1 MEHLHYVG
9 NNLVFRN
16 IQALVNE
23 YINFVKESKL
33 PMEKHYILGVREE
46 GQGTVYITDRESID
60 NHDIVK
66 IEGFELYKDQCRPHL
81 KSLVDEIVPNGK
93 GENSAF
99 ELRGKTLRQVRTAML
114 SSTGDKIAGETV
126 RKIYESAVAAVSGDC
141 TPDPE
146 SVNTITG
153 HVFISKKD
161 AVSFPLHRDPATV
174 LITMISGEK
183 DFIVDYEDNGDYKV
197 FTVKE
202 GEVLVIPEN
211 VVHMALNTNDSI
223 MLSIGIEKS
232 LYLQEYGIRAL
243 EARNAVY

>member
-1 MEHLHYVG
+1 MKHLHYVG
-9 NNLVFRN
+9 NNLIFRT

-23 YINFVKESKL
+23 YIEFVKESKL
-33 PMEKHYILGVREE
+33 PMEKHYVLGVREE
-46 GQGTVYITDRESID
+46 GQGTVYITDRESIG

-66 IEGFELYKDQCRPHL
+66 IEGFELYRDHCRPYL
-81 KSLVDEIVPNGK
+81 KSLVDKLVPN
-93 GENSAF
+93 A
-99 ELRGKTLRQVRTAML
+99 
-114 SSTGDKIAGETV
+114 
-126 RKIYESAVAAVSGDC
+126 
-141 TPDPE
+141 E

-161 AVSFPLHRDPATV
+161 AISFPLHRDPATV
-174 LITMISGEK
+174 LITMIKGEK
-183 DFIVDYEDNGDYKV
+183 DFIVDYEDNGDYEV

-211 VVHMALNTNDSI
+211 IPHMALNTHDSI

-232 LYLQEYGIRAL
+232 LYLQEQDIRAL

>member
-33 PMEKHYILGVREE
+33 PMEKHYVLGVGDVGRRTE
-46 GQGTVYITDRESID
+46 YITDKESIGKY
-60 NHDIVK
+60 DIVK
-66 IEGFELYKDQCRPHL
+66 IEGFELYKDQCRPYL
-81 KSLVDEIVPNGK
+81 KSLVNEIVPNGK
-93 GENSAF
+93 GENSAIKI
-99 ELRGKTLRQVRTAML
+99 RGKTPQQVKAAML

-126 RKIYESAVAAVSGDC
+126 RKIYDSAVAAVSGDC

-146 SVNTITG
+146 SVSTITG

-174 LITMISGEK
+174 LITMIKGEK

-211 VVHMALNTNDSI
+211 VVHMALNTHDSV

-232 LYLQEYGIRAL
+232 LYLQEQGIRAL
-243 EARNAVY
+243 EAGNAVY